1 EVNVLN
7 LGQKPVSLKQILSL
21 KKYDKS
27 RLEILQ
33 TLSNLIDFVPGLENY
48 VHSKGKETIEL
59 DATGFTPFLFQ
70 MIPVIRLLDIDILL
84 PKSLQD
90 ILKPKTSVKVTSTK
104 GKSFLQL
111 EQLFNFDWQVAL
123 GDTVMSEEEFKKL
136 LIRSDT
142 LLKFKSQ
149 YIYVSQADLE
159 KLHNHFSKEKQT
171 LSSFEVLRAALSGE
185 YQGAKIALDNQVK
198 KLIKELSQVEQ

>member
-1 EVNVLN
+1 
-7 LGQKPVSLKQILSL
+7 
-21 KKYDKS
+21 
-27 RLEILQ
+27 
-33 TLSNLIDFVPGLENY
+33 
-48 VHSKGKETIEL
+48 
-59 DATGFTPFLFQ
+59 
-70 MIPVIRLLDIDILL
+70 
-84 PKSLQD
+84 LQD

-159 KLHNHFSKEKQT
+159 KLHKHFSKEKQT

-198 KLIKELSQVEQ
+198 KLIKELNQVEQVPLPEGLNAQLRPYQHRGYSWMYRNAKIGFGSVIA